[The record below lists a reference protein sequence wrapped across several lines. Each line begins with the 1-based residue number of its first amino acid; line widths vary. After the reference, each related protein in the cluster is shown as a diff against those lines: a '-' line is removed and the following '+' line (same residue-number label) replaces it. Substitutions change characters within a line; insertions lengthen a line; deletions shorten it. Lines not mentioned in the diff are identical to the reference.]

1 MRFLKSM
8 DLLGFLVFSE
18 SKSKDKKFKLQT
30 RFPPF
35 NPDNR
40 DTLHYLEHTVREY
53 LTHSEPI
60 THYWMW
66 DRGPRDVYGCVSFC
80 SGIDQYLVLCFRSN
94 SQYYMENSLL
104 TLQTYFEDQKMQHKL
119 LNSLFSQDTEHPLRI
134 FKEFTGQ
141 ISELLELRNGKYY
154 SNDERFIP

>member
-1 MRFLKSM
+1 M
-8 DLLGFLVFSE
+8 DLLGFLVFTE
-18 SKSKDKKFKLQT
+18 STKKDRKFKLLT

-40 DTLHYLEHTVREY
+40 DILHYLEHTVREY
-53 LTHSEPI
+53 LIHSSPI
-60 THYWMW
+60 TQFWTWH
-66 DRGPRDVYGCVSFC
+66 RGPRDVYGCVSFC
-80 SGIDQYLVLCFRSN
+80 SGIDQYLVMCFRSN

-104 TLQTYFEDQKMQHKL
+104 TLQTYFEDKNMQHKL
-119 LNSLFSQDTEHPLRI
+119 LNSLYSQNNELPLSI
-134 FKEFTGQ
+134 FKEFTGH

>member
-1 MRFLKSM
+1 M

-18 SKSKDKKFKLQT
+18 NAKNSRKFKLLT

-53 LTHSEPI
+53 LYHSEPI
-60 THYWMW
+60 TQYWTW
-66 DRGPRDVYGCVSFC
+66 QRGPRDVYGCVSFC
-80 SGIDQYLVLCFRSN
+80 SGIDQYLVMCFRSN

-104 TLQTYFEDQKMQHKL
+104 TLQTYFKDRKMQHKL
-119 LNSLFSQDTEHPLRI
+119 LNSLFSQDTERHLSI
-134 FKEFTGQ
+134 FKKYSDQ
-141 ISELLELRNGKYY
+141 ISNLLEQRNGKYY

>member
-1 MRFLKSM
+1 M
-8 DLLGFLVFSE
+8 DLLGFLVFTE
-18 SKSKDKKFKLQT
+18 SSTKDKKFILQT

-53 LTHSEPI
+53 LIHSEPI
-60 THYWMW
+60 TQYWTW
-66 DRGPRDVYGCVSFC
+66 PRGRDVYGCVSFC
-80 SGIDQYLVLCFRSN
+80 SGIDQYLVMCFSSN

-104 TLQTYFEDQKMQHKL
+104 TLQTYFKDKKMQHKL
-119 LNSLFSQDTEHPLRI
+119 LNSLFFQDTDRPLQI
-134 FKEFTGQ
+134 LKEYTIQ

-154 SNDERFIP
+154 SNDDQFIP

>member
-1 MRFLKSM
+1 M
-8 DLLGFLVFSE
+8 DLLGFLVFTE
-18 SKSKDKKFKLQT
+18 NKTGNRKFKLST

-53 LTHSEPI
+53 LMTSEPI
-60 THYWMW
+60 TQYWTW
-66 DRGPRDVYGCVSFC
+66 NRGQDVYGCISFC
-80 SGIDQYLVLCFRSN
+80 SGIDHYLVMAFRSN

-104 TLQTYFEDQKMQHKL
+104 TLQTYFEDKKMQHKL
-119 LNSLFSQDTEHPLRI
+119 LNSLLFLDTNRPSEI
-134 FKEFTGQ
+134 FKEYSDQLT
-141 ISELLELRNGKYY
+141 ELLESRNGKYY